1 MAKVLIVHAS
11 REGHTQRIA
20 ERLAETLRTD
30 GHHVRLAPSNPF
42 PGASGADAV
51 IVAASVHRGRHPLAL
66 MRAVRAHRRVL
77 EHLPSAFLSVCLC
90 AAGTDPLQRA
100 EADGYVRDFL
110 RRTGWTPDL
119 ATSAAGALRFDRYGF
134 LKARLVRA
142 MARRAAIDAELRGTV
157 EFTDWDDI
165 RRFAEAF
172 SALLG
177 AAPGS
182 RVGGYHRARPTT

>member
-11 REGHTQRIA
+11 REGHTQHIA
-20 ERLAETLRTD
+20 ERLAETLRVD
-30 GHHVRLAPSNPF
+30 GHEVRLAPSSPF

-66 MRAVRAHRRVL
+66 LRAVRAHRRVL

-90 AAGTDPLQRA
+90 AAGSDPLQRA
-100 EADGYVRDFL
+100 EADGYLRDFL
-110 RRTGWTPDL
+110 GRTGWKPDL

-134 LKARLVRA
+134 FKARFVRA
-142 MARRAAIDAELRGTV
+142 MARRAAIDADLRGNV

-165 RRFAEAF
+165 RRFGEAF
-172 SALLG
+172 STLLS
-177 AAPGS
+177 AAPTS
-182 RVGGYHRARPTT
+182 RMAGHRRMHPST